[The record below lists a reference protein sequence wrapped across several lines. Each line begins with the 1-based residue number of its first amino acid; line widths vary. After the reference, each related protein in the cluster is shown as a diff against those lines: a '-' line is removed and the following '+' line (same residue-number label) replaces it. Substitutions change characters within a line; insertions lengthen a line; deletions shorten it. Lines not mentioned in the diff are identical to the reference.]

1 MSITRSMARSLT
13 RYSSSSSSLSSDTSL
28 SDTEEEEED
37 EEEEE
42 LKYLYRPD
50 TPRRSTRKKT
60 YLDTITEEM
69 RTKILEEETMIEE
82 INKCDVPIKYKI
94 LQKDHIDIREK
105 ARLLKLADNIPENS
119 GESAKTL
126 QYLNTIIDVPFGKY
140 IDIGINSTKPNEVN
154 TFLVQS
160 KDVLDSIVYGH
171 DSAKMEILQMISQ
184 MISNPQCR
192 GQVLGI
198 YGPAGIG
205 KTTLIKDGL
214 SKVLNR
220 PFSFISLGGCSDA
233 CYLEGHHFTYE
244 GSKPGNIVELLKH
257 SQCMN
262 PVIYFD
268 ELDKISDT
276 SKGEEIVNLLIHMTD
291 DSQNMKFTDK
301 YLGQG
306 LSVDLSR
313 TIMVFSFNDLDKI
326 NPILKDRINMV
337 SLNDFTIKDKIQI
350 AKNYLLKGILQ
361 DYGVSPKTIVFS
373 DEILE
378 YLFTKYTNH
387 TEDTGVRKFKFV
399 LKTIVSKL
407 NMIMLVKFNPS
418 ILTFLNIDT
427 LKIPIL
433 LTEPLVDALL
443 KFNNDKKDT
452 MSEEILKTL
461 YS

>member
-1 MSITRSMARSLT
+1 MSVITRSMT
-13 RYSSSSSSLSSDTSL
+13 RHLSDSSLSSDTTL
-28 SDTEEEEED
+28 SDSEEND
-37 EEEEE
+37 EFDDDEV
-42 LKYLYRPD
+42 RPD

-60 YLDTITEEM
+60 YLDTITEEL
-69 RTKILEEETMIEE
+69 RTKILEEETIIEE
-82 INKCDVPIKYKI
+82 INKCDIPIKYKI
-94 LQKDHIDIREK
+94 LQMEHIDIKEK
-105 ARLLKLADNIPENS
+105 ARLLKLAENIPENS

-140 IDIGINSTKPNEVN
+140 IDINIDSNKANEVN
-154 TFLVQS
+154 SFLVQS
-160 KDVLDSIVYGH
+160 KGVLDNIVYGH
-171 DSAKMEILQMISQ
+171 DSAKLEILQMMSQ
-184 MISNPQCR
+184 MISNPLCK
-192 GQVLGI
+192 GQVIGI

-233 CYLEGHHFTYE
+233 CYLDGHHFTYE
-244 GSKPGNIVELLKH
+244 GSKPGNIVELLKMAD
-257 SQCMN
+257 CMN

-291 DSQNMKFTDK
+291 DSQNTKFTDK
-301 YLGQG
+301 YLGPG
-306 LSVDLSR
+306 LSIDLSR

-337 SLNDFTIKDKIQI
+337 SLTDFTLNEKIQI
-350 AKNYLLKGILQ
+350 ARNYLLKGILK
-361 DYGVSPKTIVFS
+361 DYGVSEDTIIFS
-373 DEILE
+373 DHILE

-387 TEDTGVRKFKFV
+387 TEETGVRKFKFV

-418 ILTFLNIDT
+418 ILNFLNIDT
-427 LKIPIL
+427 LKIPIH
-433 LTEPLVDALL
+433 LTEHLVDELL
-443 KFNNDKKDT
+443 KFNKKDS
-452 MSEEILKTL
+452 MSDEILKTI